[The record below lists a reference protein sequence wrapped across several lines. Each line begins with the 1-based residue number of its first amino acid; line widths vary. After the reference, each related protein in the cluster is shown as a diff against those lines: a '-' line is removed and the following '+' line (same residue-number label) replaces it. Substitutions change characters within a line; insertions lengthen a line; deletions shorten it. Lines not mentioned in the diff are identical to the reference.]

1 MLFHLQQ
8 REMDKLNQFHRVA
21 VWSKSDSVA
30 KWKIIQVQCIWVF
43 KLILKWYWNDIK
55 KLKKKVES
63 EIRKWTWFGS
73 MVKIFCL
80 IIAIIPNVFLSN
92 LAVLEFS
99 LKNDDRRQFSTKT
112 DLSKRRQVLSVG
124 VVQLFVAVK
133 YAL

>member
-1 MLFHLQQ
+1 MLFHLPQ

-30 KWKIIQVQCIWVF
+30 KWKNVQVQCIWVF
-43 KLILKWYWNDIK
+43 KLILKRYWNDIK

-63 EIRKWTWFGS
+63 EIRKCTWFGS

-80 IIAIIPNVFLSN
+80 IIAIIPNVFSSN